1 MSAVSNR
8 QEAGRGAGDRFA
20 GSEQHRLS
28 PADVGAI
35 AAAVA
40 PTVARTVT
48 EHILE
53 LLDDRQTAGL
63 VDAVGL
69 ADALGVDRSWVYEHA
84 DQLGAIR
91 LGTGPRPRLR
101 FELGGALASFRELSA
116 QRRVVPLRGGR
127 QPAVPRPRRSQG
139 GRR

>member
-28 PADVGAI
+28 PGDIGAI

-53 LLDDRQTAGL
+53 LLDERQTAGL
-63 VDAVGL
+63 VDAAGL
-69 ADALGVDRSWVYEHA
+69 AGALGVDRAWVYEHA

-91 LGTGPRPRLR
+91 LGTGPKPRLR
-101 FELGGALASFRELSA
+101 FDVGRAVAAFTELSA
-116 QRRVVPLRGGR
+116 QRHIVPLRVGP
-127 QPAVPRPRRSQG
+127 QPLPRPRRSQG